1 VQLLRE
7 FFKKNAEFRKYTY
20 ILCVVFLSIIF
31 FRWTENVKFENIF
44 PVIFGVLSP
53 FIYGTILAYILNVP
67 TRFLELLLKK
77 IPLLGKKEH
86 ACKVISIA
94 VAFFLLIGL
103 ILCIVGYIIPEL
115 TSSAQSLG
123 AFLLKIESG
132 DVEKFLQNTAKRF
145 NLTINDEMYSY
156 ILSSINEL
164 INAVMASLK
173 NMPGMFSSVM
183 TQAMSIASS
192 IYNLVMSLIISI
204 YILLDKK
211 NLSKYVGKIF
221 YCFMDRRRALILA
234 GFAEHCNDVFESFFV
249 GKLVDSI
256 IIAVMF
262 FAGAVILRL
271 PYALF
276 FSLIIGITN
285 MIPYFGPVIG
295 GVPVVLLTLIYSP
308 IKGFWVLIFI
318 ILLQQFDGVV
328 LGPKILGKSIGVK
341 PLGVIFAII
350 VGGAI
355 AGPIG
360 MFFGVPV
367 FSVISEIVTDIVEK
381 NYRAKSIRSHENADT
396 GKKRQRHPQKYESST
411 FSLSLATKL
420 DKGMDLFKIKEC
432 SKEESEKQIATVGH
446 RKRNFFEKDNSKK
459 NNNTRKGTAKNNV
472 GKADNTKNN
481 GGKNN
486 NNKKDNNITANKKE
500 D

>member
-1 VQLLRE
+1 
-7 FFKKNAEFRKYTY
+7 
-20 ILCVVFLSIIF
+20 
-31 FRWTENVKFENIF
+31 
-44 PVIFGVLSP
+44 
-53 FIYGTILAYILNVP
+53 
-67 TRFLELLLKK
+67 
-77 IPLLGKKEH
+77 
-86 ACKVISIA
+86 
-94 VAFFLLIGL
+94 
-103 ILCIVGYIIPEL
+103 
-115 TSSAQSLG
+115 
-123 AFLLKIESG
+123 
-132 DVEKFLQNTAKRF
+132 
-145 NLTINDEMYSY
+145 
-156 ILSSINEL
+156 
-164 INAVMASLK
+164 
-173 NMPGMFSSVM
+173 MPGMFSSVM

-221 YCFMDRRRALILA
+221 YCFMDRRRALMLA

-249 GKLVDSI
+249 GKLIDSFV
-256 IIAVMF
+256 IAVMF
-262 FAGAVILRL
+262 FAGAMILHL

-295 GVPVVLLTLIYSP
+295 AVPVFLLTLIYSP

-381 NYRAKSIRSHENADT
+381 NYRVKSIRSHENTDT
-396 GKKRQRHPQKYESST
+396 GKKRQRHSQKYESST

-432 SKEESEKQIATVGH
+432 SKEESEKQIATIGH
-446 RKRNFFEKDNSKK
+446 RKKSFFEGNSRKGKK
-459 NNNTRKGTAKNNV
+459 NNTKKGTAKNNG
-472 GKADNTKNN
+472 GKNDNTKDNETKNN
-481 GGKNN
+481 ETKNN
-486 NNKKDNNITANKKE
+486 NAEKDNNITANKKE
-500 D
+500 E